1 MASDEGAEG
10 VIRRVL
16 QALDVA
22 GVPYML
28 TGSFASAFHGAPRT
42 TQDVDIVIAPT
53 LGSLQKLVRQFPED
67 EYYVSREAAL
77 QAYGA
82 ESLFNVIDLSSGWK
96 IDFIVRKSRP
106 FSLEEF
112 ERRREADLLGMTLF
126 IASAEDVILSKLEW
140 AKMSGSER
148 QILQDLCGQCKLLNL
163 REAFIRNSV
172 RAPTSKLE
180 GVDSAIRGANG
191 IELNEVLDREERVG
205 SVLDSLGDN
214 AEFGARGEKPAP
226 LTAELDSNRGEFAVH
241 VCSDQFIDQLRG
253 WILHLDLWGQVRGPA
268 ILAIRRAPRPGVTRG
283 SNPYLAR
290 VALSQRRSNPA
301 PRRATGR
308 RLELNIKNRSPPLPQ
323 RRSNSSGLMVPPSNV
338 GVKPRP
344 SKGQHSR
351 TGGQTPEIEPTPF
364 R

>member
-16 QALDVA
+16 RALEVA

-112 ERRREADLLGMTLF
+112 ERRREADILGTTLF

-148 QILQDLCGQCKLLNL
+148 QINDVVGIL
-163 REAFIRNSV
+163 R
-172 RAPTSKLE
+172 TQ
-180 GVDSAIRGANG
+180 
-191 IELNEVLDREERVG
+191 
-205 SVLDSLGDN
+205 GD
-214 AEFGARGEKPAP
+214 
-226 LTAELDSNRGEFAVH
+226 D
-241 VCSDQFIDQLRG
+241 
-253 WILHLDLWGQVRGPA
+253 LDLRYVERWVAVLGLESQWQQ
-268 ILAIRRAPRPGVTRG
+268 
-283 SNPYLAR
+283 AR
-290 VALSQRRSNPA
+290 Q
-301 PRRATGR
+301 
-308 RLELNIKNRSPPLPQ
+308 
-323 RRSNSSGLMVPPSNV
+323 
-338 GVKPRP
+338 
-344 SKGQHSR
+344 
-351 TGGQTPEIEPTPF
+351 EPV
-364 R
+364 